1 MNRNG
6 TIIMVLSQQCVQS
19 CLFDSK
25 LVNAQ
30 CSNLFVVCVCV
41 YQSNCMM
48 ISFSLHLIEALVPA
62 EVVWS

>member
-1 MNRNG
+1 
-6 TIIMVLSQQCVQS
+6 MVLSQQCVQS

-30 CSNLFVVCVCV
+30 CSDSSVLCVRV

-48 ISFSLHLIEALVPA
+48 KIPFSSLI
-62 EVVWS
+62 